1 MARKVAAARAF
12 ASKPPSLPV
21 NTESPSPRRKA
32 GRPSY
37 QSKLRVSKATDFGDM
52 GLDEEPS
59 SAKEKTTQLPQQS
72 LRKVVIPVKGRSSIA
87 SSLSSVRDQSSEYDT
102 PGTSVVVTPAESLV
116 KEERPSKPPSRI
128 SSSIPSCQHEKPFKG
143 KRKRLE
149 VDELMEADACLAR
162 KLQEQEYGE
171 DQELAHRPRRSR
183 LGLIEDS
190 EDESLLS
197 DFSHEHSPNPNNFPE
212 LNLLSS
218 GRRNKRG
225 HKALLSQAAPA
236 GVEGDRSQEEFL
248 DEDEVSEIPM
258 PRNKRVKTNHR
269 TSLPSRAARD
279 SANKSIKD
287 KISRKILDSE
297 DSDMSDHSDDL
308 SLFGSNIGSDA
319 SEDSE
324 DADEEADG
332 VVRAMNR
339 TAVTA
344 NNSLSASTAAPATGR
359 RGRRGA
365 TNPAR
370 GRRSWQR
377 RVEDRAIRERQ
388 KLEKAH
394 PEIITMWT
402 DLESV
407 PMIKPMQAMQPDTIT
422 RRLKSFQLEG
432 LDWMTKQ
439 EKSQWKGGLLGDE
452 MGMGKTIQAVSLI
465 MSDYPAKDPT
475 LVVVPPVALMQ
486 WQNEINEYTDG
497 KLRVLIYH
505 NSNPKVK
512 DLKVKDLRSFDV
524 IMISYSGLESVYR
537 KESKGWKRD
546 DGLIKENS
554 KIHAINYHRLILD
567 EAHNIKTRTT
577 GVAKACFALKADH
590 KWCLSGTPVQN
601 RIGEFFSL
609 LRFLQI
615 TPFACYFCK
624 KCKCAELHWTQDE
637 AKKCTTCNHTGFD
650 HVSIF
655 NQELLNPITQGED
668 HELRRAALGKL
679 RLVTDRIMLRRM
691 KRDHTASMELP
702 PKEVIIHNE
711 FFGEIERDFSSS
723 IMSNTTRQFDT
734 YVSRGVMLNNY
745 ANIFGLI
752 MQMRQVANHPD
763 LILKKHAQSGQ
774 NVLVCSICDETAE
787 EPIRSRCHHEFCR
800 KCAKD
805 YSRSFEDETPDCP
818 RCHIPL
824 TIDWDQ
830 PDIEQDEDNVKKSSI
845 INRIKMEDWTSSTK
859 IEMLVYDLYKLRSR
873 KQTHK
878 SIVFSQFTSM
888 LQLVEWRLRR
898 AGFNTVML
906 DGSMSPA
913 QRQKSI
919 EYFMNNT
926 EVEVF
931 LVSLKAGGV
940 ALNLTEASRVFI
952 IDPWWNP
959 AAEWQSADRCHR
971 IGQKRPCVIT
981 RLCIEDS
988 VESRMVMLQEK
999 KANMI
1004 NGTINNDQVAMEKLT
1019 PEDMQFLFRGS

>member
-12 ASKPPSLPV
+12 ASKPPSLRESLLDHSIDLRISLTINPAV

-377 RVEDRAIRERQ
+377 RVEDRVSSQIFLMPHA
-388 KLEKAH
+388 
-394 PEIITMWT
+394 
-402 DLESV
+402 
-407 PMIKPMQAMQPDTIT
+407 
-422 RRLKSFQLEG
+422 G
-432 LDWMTKQ
+432 LRHT
-439 EKSQWKGGLLGDE
+439 LG
-452 MGMGKTIQAVSLI
+452 
-465 MSDYPAKDPT
+465 Y
-475 LVVVPPVALMQ
+475 
-486 WQNEINEYTDG
+486 
-497 KLRVLIYH
+497 
-505 NSNPKVK
+505 
-512 DLKVKDLRSFDV
+512 
-524 IMISYSGLESVYR
+524 
-537 KESKGWKRD
+537 KR
-546 DGLIKENS
+546 
-554 KIHAINYHRLILD
+554 A
-567 EAHNIKTRTT
+567 
-577 GVAKACFALKADH
+577 AKARE
-590 KWCLSGTPVQN
+590 S
-601 RIGEFFSL
+601 
-609 LRFLQI
+609 
-615 TPFACYFCK
+615 
-624 KCKCAELHWTQDE
+624 
-637 AKKCTTCNHTGFD
+637 
-650 HVSIF
+650 
-655 NQELLNPITQGED
+655 
-668 HELRRAALGKL
+668 
-679 RLVTDRIMLRRM
+679 
-691 KRDHTASMELP
+691 AS
-702 PKEVIIHNE
+702 
-711 FFGEIERDFSSS
+711 
-723 IMSNTTRQFDT
+723 
-734 YVSRGVMLNNY
+734 
-745 ANIFGLI
+745 
-752 MQMRQVANHPD
+752 
-763 LILKKHAQSGQ
+763 
-774 NVLVCSICDETAE
+774 
-787 EPIRSRCHHEFCR
+787 
-800 KCAKD
+800 
-805 YSRSFEDETPDCP
+805 
-818 RCHIPL
+818 
-824 TIDWDQ
+824 
-830 PDIEQDEDNVKKSSI
+830 
-845 INRIKMEDWTSSTK
+845 
-859 IEMLVYDLYKLRSR
+859 
-873 KQTHK
+873 
-878 SIVFSQFTSM
+878 
-888 LQLVEWRLRR
+888 
-898 AGFNTVML
+898 
-906 DGSMSPA
+906 
-913 QRQKSI
+913 
-919 EYFMNNT
+919 
-926 EVEVF
+926 
-931 LVSLKAGGV
+931 
-940 ALNLTEASRVFI
+940 
-952 IDPWWNP
+952 
-959 AAEWQSADRCHR
+959 
-971 IGQKRPCVIT
+971 
-981 RLCIEDS
+981 
-988 VESRMVMLQEK
+988 
-999 KANMI
+999 
-1004 NGTINNDQVAMEKLT
+1004 
-1019 PEDMQFLFRGS
+1019 